1 MQFSKEDVRKV
12 AKLANL
18 ELTEAE
24 VERMAH
30 DMAEVL
36 THMEQLSTL
45 DTSNVQAMAQVL
57 FEAHATASL
66 REDVVR
72 DRTLLGTEDAL
83 RNSALSGAGHF
94 KVPRVI
100 ER

>member
-1 MQFSKEDVRKV
+1 MEFSKDDVRKV

-18 ELTEAE
+18 DLTEDE
-24 VERMAH
+24 VQRMAH
-30 DMAEVL
+30 DMGEVL

-45 DTSNVQAMAQVL
+45 DTKEVQPMAQVL
-57 FEAHATASL
+57 FEAPATASL
-66 REDVVR
+66 REDAVR
-72 DRTLLGTEDAL
+72 ESTLLGTEEAL

>member
-18 ELTEAE
+18 ELTDEE

-30 DMAEVL
+30 DMGEVL
-36 THMEQLSTL
+36 SHMEQLSAL
-45 DTSNVQAMAQVL
+45 DTSNVQPMAQVL
-57 FEAHATASL
+57 FDAPATASL
-66 REDVVR
+66 REDEVR
-72 DRTLLGTEDAL
+72 DRTILGTEEAL

>member
-1 MQFSKEDVRKV
+1 MQFSKDDVRKV

-30 DMAEVL
+30 DMGEVL

-45 DTSNVQAMAQVL
+45 DTTDVAPMSQVL
-57 FEAHATASL
+57 FDAPATASL
-66 REDVVR
+66 REDAVR
-72 DRTLLGTEDAL
+72 ERTLLGTEDAL
-83 RNSALSGAGHF
+83 RNSALSGNGHF

>member
-1 MQFSKEDVRKV
+1 MQFSKDDVRKV

-18 ELTEAE
+18 ELTEPE

-45 DTSNVQAMAQVL
+45 DTSNVQAMTQVL
-57 FEAHATASL
+57 FAAPATASL
-66 REDVVR
+66 REDAVR
-72 DRTLLGTEDAL
+72 ERTLLGTDEAL
-83 RNSALSGAGHF
+83 RNSALSGSGHF

>member
-18 ELTEAE
+18 ELTDSE

-36 THMEQLSTL
+36 THMEQLSAL
-45 DTSNVQAMAQVL
+45 DTSSVQPMAQVL
-57 FEAHATASL
+57 FEAPATASL

-72 DRTLLGTEDAL
+72 DRTLLGTEEAL

>member
-1 MQFSKEDVRKV
+1 MQFSNDDVRKV

-18 ELTEAE
+18 ELTESE
-24 VERMAH
+24 VEQMAH

-36 THMEQLSTL
+36 THMEQLSTI

-57 FEAHATASL
+57 FEAPATASL
-66 REDVVR
+66 REDAVR
-72 DRTLLGTEDAL
+72 EQTLLGTEEAL
-83 RNSALSGAGHF
+83 RNSALSGSGHF

>member
-12 AKLANL
+12 ARLANL
-18 ELTEAE
+18 DLTDEE
-24 VERMAH
+24 VDRMAH
-30 DMAEVL
+30 DMGEVL

-45 DTSNVQAMAQVL
+45 DTSQVQPMAQVL
-57 FEAHATASL
+57 FDAPPTASL

-72 DRTLLGTEDAL
+72 DRTLLGTEEAL

>member
-1 MQFSKEDVRKV
+1 MEFSKDDVRKV

-18 ELTEAE
+18 DLTEAE

-30 DMAEVL
+30 DMAGVL

-45 DTSNVQAMAQVL
+45 DTSAVQPMAQVL
-57 FEAHATASL
+57 FAAPATASL
-66 REDVVR
+66 RADVVR
-72 DRTLLGTEDAL
+72 DKTLLGTEDAL
-83 RNSALSGAGHF
+83 KNSALSGAGHF

>member
-1 MQFSKEDVRKV
+1 MQFSKDDVRKV

-30 DMAEVL
+30 DMGEVL

-45 DTSNVQAMAQVL
+45 DTTDVAPMAQVL
-57 FEAHATASL
+57 FDAPATASL
-66 REDVVR
+66 REDAVR
-72 DRTLLGTEDAL
+72 ERTLLGTEDAL
-83 RNSALSGAGHF
+83 RNSALSGNGHF

>member
-1 MQFSKEDVRKV
+1 MQFSKDDVRKV

-18 ELTEAE
+18 ELTDTE

-36 THMEQLSTL
+36 THMEQLSAL
-45 DTSNVQAMAQVL
+45 DTSSVEPMTQVL
-57 FEAHATASL
+57 YDAPATASL
-66 REDVVR
+66 REDEVR
-72 DRTLLGTEDAL
+72 DRTLLGTEEAL

>member
-1 MQFSKEDVRKV
+1 MQFSNEDVRKV

-18 ELTEAE
+18 ELTDAE

-36 THMEQLSTL
+36 THMEQLSAL
-45 DTSNVQAMAQVL
+45 DTSAVEAMSQVL
-57 FEAHATASL
+57 FDAPATASL
-66 REDVVR
+66 REDAVR

>member
-1 MQFSKEDVRKV
+1 MQFSNDDVRKV

-18 ELTEAE
+18 ELTDTE

-36 THMEQLSTL
+36 THMEQLSAL
-45 DTSNVQAMAQVL
+45 DTSSVEPMTQVL
-57 FEAHATASL
+57 FDAPAVASL
-66 REDVVR
+66 REDAVR

-83 RNSALSGAGHF
+83 RNSVLSGAGHF

>member
-18 ELTEAE
+18 ELTDPE

-36 THMEQLSTL
+36 THMEQLSAL
-45 DTSNVQAMAQVL
+45 DTSNVQPMAQVL
-57 FEAHATASL
+57 FEAPATASL

-72 DRTLLGTEDAL
+72 DRTLLGTEEAL

>member
-1 MQFSKEDVRKV
+1 MEFSKDDVRKV

-18 ELTEAE
+18 DLTEAE

-30 DMAEVL
+30 DMAGVL

-45 DTSNVQAMAQVL
+45 DTSDVQPMAQVL
-57 FEAHATASL
+57 FAAPATASL
-66 REDVVR
+66 RADVVR
-72 DRTLLGTEDAL
+72 DKTLLGTEDAL
-83 RNSALSGAGHF
+83 KNSALSGAGHF